1 MKKTLIPWNE
11 ILIVQDRISSEKE
24 QQELTE
30 SIRNLKLINEINI
43 CALDELKDEKA
54 IADGMKY
61 RVVAGK
67 RRAVSLK
74 EIFPEGLHPEHYNMC
89 EYDADMIAY
98 AENSI
103 RKNFTLREEIEQ
115 IKKLTTENRS
125 MPISELAAK
134 LGRSVGT
141 IRRRIAIANLPD
153 EWLEKLDDPDVR
165 LDRMEELAALPE
177 DERKHVYDYQ
187 LTKDNKLDQFELSIA
202 EPWDDECKSCKNN
215 TACGRLFADESLCLN
230 RSCYFQKYKAAI
242 EKEIVAANAE
252 NRHLVIAMKGFPWNF
267 LKLKVGREHSF
278 FNDKFELQEYH
289 KGSVKCDI
297 MVCIAGKAPEIISAK
312 VKQDFIADYS
322 VYHPADIE
330 AELTA
335 KKNKL
340 EDKLEKL
347 SNKRENV
354 IFEGT
359 IDLFKAKSKH
369 EDPAA
374 FAEFLNSDGKLRERL
389 LEKAWK
395 FFTTGYSH
403 LPIRSDTIISL
414 DTITPEDI
422 KRIFD
427 RDIFGVR
434 DNYEMSQVMKSYG
447 IDYQVYIDKVL
458 ELLMPDDESK
468 EVKAQIK
475 EIEKQLKA
483 LKPKKSMKKKA

>member
-1 MKKTLIPWNE
+1 MEKKLIPWGE
-11 ILIVQDRISSEKE
+11 ILVIQDRSYSEKE

-30 SIRNLKLINEINI
+30 SIKNLKLINEINI
-43 CALDELKDEKA
+43 CSLDELKDANA
-54 IADGMKY
+54 IADGKQY

-67 RRAVSLK
+67 RRAVSLQ
-74 EIFPEGLHPEHYNMC
+74 ELFPEGLHPEHYNFC
-89 EYDADMIAY
+89 DDNADMIAY

-115 IKKLTTENRS
+115 IKKLTTENRT

-141 IRRRIAIANLPD
+141 VRRRIAIANLPD
-153 EWLEKLDDPDVR
+153 EWLDKLDDPDIR

-177 DERKHVYDYQ
+177 DERKHVYDYD
-187 LTKDNKLDQFELSIA
+187 LKKDKKLDQFELSIA
-202 EPWDDECKSCKNN
+202 EPWDDECKGCEHN
-215 TACGRLFADESLCLN
+215 TACGRLFAEEALCL
-230 RSCYFQKYKAAI
+230 SKTCYFKKYKAAI
-242 EKEIVAANAE
+242 EKEILAANTG
-252 NRHLVIAMKGFPWNF
+252 NRHLVIALKGFPWNF
-267 LKLKVGREHSF
+267 LKLKVGREFSF
-278 FNDKFELQEYH
+278 YNDFALHDYQ

-297 MVCIAGKAPEIISAK
+297 MVCIAGKAPEVISEK
-312 VKQDFIADYS
+312 VTQDFIADYS
-322 VYHPADIE
+322 VYHPADLE

-340 EDKLEKL
+340 EDKLQKI
-347 SNKRENV
+347 SNKRDEE
-354 IFEGT
+354 IFKCT
-359 IDLFKAKSKH
+359 IEYFKEKANYN
-369 EDPAA
+369 DPAA

-403 LPIRSDTIISL
+403 LPIHT
-414 DTITPEDI
+414 DTITSIDTLVPEDI

-434 DNYEMSQVMKSYG
+434 DNYKMSQVMQTYNINYEK
-447 IDYQVYIDKVL
+447 YIDPVIK
-458 ELLMPDDESK
+458 LLPPDNDSK

-475 EIEKQLKA
+475 EIEQQLKA
-483 LKPKKSMKKKA
+483 LKPKRSMKKKA

>member
-1 MKKTLIPWNE
+1 MEKKLIPWEE
-11 ILIVQDRISSEKE
+11 ILVIQDRQFNEKE

-30 SIRNLKLINEINI
+30 SIKNLRLINEINI
-43 CALDELKDEKA
+43 CLLDDHKDEKA

-115 IKKLTTENRS
+115 IKKLTTENRT

-153 EWLEKLDDPDVR
+153 EWLAKLDDPDIR

-177 DERKHVYDYQ
+177 EERKHVYDYE
-187 LTKDNKLDQFELSIA
+187 LKKDKKLDQFELSIA
-202 EPWDDECKSCKNN
+202 EPWDDDCKSCKNN

-230 RSCYFQKYKAAI
+230 RSCYFKKYKAAI

-267 LKLKVGREHSF
+267 LKLKVGREFSF
-278 FNDKFELQEYH
+278 YYDFELHDYQ

-297 MVCIAGKAPEIISAK
+297 MVCIAGKAPEVISKK
-312 VKQDFIADYS
+312 VTQDFIADYS
-322 VYHPADIE
+322 VYHPEDLEAD
-330 AELTA
+330 LTA

-340 EDKLEKL
+340 EDKLLKI
-347 SNKRENV
+347 SNKRDEE
-354 IFEGT
+354 IFKCT
-359 IDLFKAKSKH
+359 IEYFKKAA
-369 EDPAA
+369 DYNNPAA

-395 FFTTGYSH
+395 FFTKGYSH
-403 LPIRSDTIISL
+403 LPIYT
-414 DTITPEDI
+414 DTITSIDTLIPDDI

-427 RDIFGVR
+427 RDIFNV
-434 DNYEMSQVMKSYG
+434 STS
-447 IDYQVYIDKVL
+447 
-458 ELLMPDDESK
+458 
-468 EVKAQIK
+468 
-475 EIEKQLKA
+475 
-483 LKPKKSMKKKA
+483 

>member
-1 MKKTLIPWNE
+1 MEKKLIPWEE
-11 ILIVQDRISSEKE
+11 ILVIQDRQFNEKE

-30 SIRNLKLINEINI
+30 SIKNLKLINEINI
-43 CALDELKDEKA
+43 CSLDELKDANA

-67 RRAVSLK
+67 RRAVSLQ
-74 EIFPEGLHPEHYNMC
+74 ELFPEGLHPEHYNFC
-89 EYDADMIAY
+89 EDNADMIAY

-103 RKNFTLREEIEQ
+103 RKNFTLREEIAQ
-115 IKKLTTENRS
+115 IKKLTTENRT

-153 EWLEKLDDPDVR
+153 EWLAKLDDPDIR

-177 DERKHVYDYQ
+177 DERKHVYDYD
-187 LTKDNKLDQFELSIA
+187 LKKDKKLDQFNLSIA
-202 EPWDDECKSCKNN
+202 EPWDDDCKNCEHN
-215 TACGRLFADESLCLN
+215 TACGRLFAEEALCL
-230 RSCYFQKYKAAI
+230 SKTCYFKKYKAAI
-242 EKEIVAANAE
+242 EKEIVAANTG
-252 NRHLVIAMKGFPWNF
+252 NRHLVIALKGFPWNF
-267 LKLKVGREHSF
+267 LKLKVGREFSF
-278 FNDKFELQEYH
+278 YNDFALHDYQ

-312 VKQDFIADYS
+312 VKQNFIADYS

-330 AELTA
+330 ADLNA
-335 KKNKL
+335 QKNKL

-347 SNKRENV
+347 SLKREKV
-354 IFEGT
+354 IFECT

-369 EDPAA
+369 EDTAA

-389 LEKAWK
+389 LAKAWK

-434 DNYEMSQVMKSYG
+434 DNYEMSKIIQSYG
-447 IDYQVYIDKVL
+447 IDYQKYIDKVL
-458 ELLMPDDESK
+458 KLLPPDDDSK

-483 LKPKKSMKKKA
+483 LKPKRAMKKKA